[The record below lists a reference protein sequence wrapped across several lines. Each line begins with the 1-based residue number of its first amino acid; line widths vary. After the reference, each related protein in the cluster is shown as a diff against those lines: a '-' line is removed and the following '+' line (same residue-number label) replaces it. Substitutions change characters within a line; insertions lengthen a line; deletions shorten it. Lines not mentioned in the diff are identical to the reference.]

1 MRDKTNMLET
11 DFKIVADDII
21 RSIMSKKNDIDEQGE
36 ESRFIFEFVGSLS
49 IRRDKV
55 DEPEGSSYTESPRW
69 LRKKNATANPNSI
82 DSRCFQ

>member
-1 MRDKTNMLET
+1 MRDKTNILET

-55 DEPEGSSYTESPRW
+55 DEPEGSSYTESPR
-69 LRKKNATANPNSI
+69 
-82 DSRCFQ
+82 

>member
-21 RSIMSKKNDIDEQGE
+21 RSIMSKKNDIDVQGE

-55 DEPEGSSYTESPRW
+55 DEPEGSSYTE
-69 LRKKNATANPNSI
+69 
-82 DSRCFQ
+82 

>member
-1 MRDKTNMLET
+1 MRDKRNMLET
-11 DFKIVADDII
+11 DFNIVADDII

-55 DEPEGSSYTESPRW
+55 DEPEGSSYTEPPR
-69 LRKKNATANPNSI
+69 
-82 DSRCFQ
+82 

>member
-55 DEPEGSSYTESPRW
+55 DEPEGSSYTESPR
-69 LRKKNATANPNSI
+69 
-82 DSRCFQ
+82 

>member
-1 MRDKTNMLET
+1 MRDKTNILET

-55 DEPEGSSYTESPRW
+55 DEQKVHHILSH
-69 LRKKNATANPNSI
+69 L
-82 DSRCFQ
+82 DD

>member
-11 DFKIVADDII
+11 DFNIVADDII

-36 ESRFIFEFVGSLS
+36 ESRFIFEFIGSLS

-55 DEPEGSSYTESPRW
+55 DEPEGSSYTESPR
-69 LRKKNATANPNSI
+69 
-82 DSRCFQ
+82 

>member
-55 DEPEGSSYTESPRW
+55 DEQKVHHILSH
-69 LRKKNATANPNSI
+69 L
-82 DSRCFQ
+82 DD

>member
-1 MRDKTNMLET
+1 MLET
-11 DFKIVADDII
+11 DFNIVADDII

-49 IRRDKV
+49 IRSDKV

-69 LRKKNATANPNSI
+69 LRKKNATVNPNSI

>member
-1 MRDKTNMLET
+1 MLET

-21 RSIMSKKNDIDEQGE
+21 RSIMSKKNDIDEKGE

-55 DEPEGSSYTESPRW
+55 DEPEGSSYTESPR
-69 LRKKNATANPNSI
+69 
-82 DSRCFQ
+82 

>member
-11 DFKIVADDII
+11 DFNIVADDII

-55 DEPEGSSYTESPRW
+55 DEPEGSSYTESPR
-69 LRKKNATANPNSI
+69 
-82 DSRCFQ
+82 

>member
-11 DFKIVADDII
+11 DFNIVADDII

-36 ESRFIFEFVGSLS
+36 ESRFIFEFIGSLS

-55 DEPEGSSYTESPRW
+55 DEPEGSSYTE
-69 LRKKNATANPNSI
+69 
-82 DSRCFQ
+82 